1 MSNFPTPVMSTPP
14 PMTDGFNTTVG
25 GWLGDAFSLADKY
38 FEASMKYEQVK
49 QAKDANGQGQHELLN
64 GITRPTQ
71 NLTSQQMEH
80 PNAKPSQPSTQW
92 INGVDNKVVMALGG
106 LATLVIVSKVL

>member
-1 MSNFPTPVMSTPP
+1 MSNFPSPVMSKPP
-14 PMTDGFNTTVG
+14 AMTDGFNTTVG

-38 FEASMKYEQVK
+38 FDASLKYEQIK

-80 PNAKPSQPSTQW
+80 PNAQPVKATQW
-92 INGVDNKVVMALGG
+92 INGVDNKVVLAVGG
-106 LATLVIVSKVL
+106 LATLVLVSKVL